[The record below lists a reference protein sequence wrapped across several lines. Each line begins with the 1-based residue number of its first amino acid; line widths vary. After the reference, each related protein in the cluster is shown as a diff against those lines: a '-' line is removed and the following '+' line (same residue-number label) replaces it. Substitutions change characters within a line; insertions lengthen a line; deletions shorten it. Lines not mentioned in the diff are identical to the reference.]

1 MGKLVSSKPPTEA
14 VPTFQGHLAD
24 VGPGADV
31 DNVSVRS
38 GVTYY
43 FSRIFCDASIW
54 RLKMCIHYT
63 LFSVTS
69 NKGESWSY
77 FSCLMTI

>member
-1 MGKLVSSKPPTEA
+1 M

-24 VGPGADV
+24 VGPQADV

-43 FSRIFCDASIW
+43 FCRIFCDALVCRLSCAHYLFYCFTDGDW
-54 RLKMCIHYT
+54 RELIISAVC
-63 LFSVTS
+63 
-69 NKGESWSY
+69 
-77 FSCLMTI
+77 